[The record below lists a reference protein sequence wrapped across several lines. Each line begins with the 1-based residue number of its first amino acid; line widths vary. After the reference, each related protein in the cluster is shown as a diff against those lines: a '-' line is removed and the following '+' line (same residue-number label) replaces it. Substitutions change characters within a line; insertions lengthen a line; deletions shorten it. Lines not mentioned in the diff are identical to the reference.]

1 MDAGRTATVLIAE
14 PSSDAKRHDVCRKLV
29 QRAVVNAADSTGG
42 LLVSAR
48 NGKLILRFATPD
60 AAASAASKIH
70 AAVDAL
76 PAASGV
82 KPGIQ
87 IGIHT
92 GPVEPVGMSLTD
104 DTINL
109 AVKLAEKAHDGQTV
123 ASRETAEQLNPAFRG
138 FSKPLLSLQDETR
151 MCELASWHQ
160 KGVRPP
166 GWQAMAVMRLTW
178 REQLVVCSR
187 DKEAV
192 VIGRD
197 AGCDFVIDAKYTS
210 RRHFTLRYRDGQFAL
225 LDHSSNGTYVASGD
239 TPEMKLKRSG
249 MLLGEQ
255 GTIALGQPRMNGAEV
270 VDFCY
275 ALVT

>member
-1 MDAGRTATVLIAE
+1 MDAARTATVLIAE
-14 PSSDAKRHDVCRKLV
+14 PSSDAKRHDTCRKLV

-48 NGKLILRFATPD
+48 GGKLVLRFATPD
-60 AAASAASKIH
+60 QAASAASKIH
-70 AAVDAL
+70 AAIDAMPPVD
-76 PAASGV
+76 GNR
-82 KPGIQ
+82 PGIQ

-92 GPVEPVGMSLTD
+92 GPIEPVGMSLTD

-123 ASRETAEQLNPAFRG
+123 ASLQTAEQLNPAFRE
-138 FSKPLLSLQDETR
+138 FSKQMLSLQDETK

-178 REQLVVCSR
+178 RDQLIVCSR
-187 DKEAV
+187 EKDSV
-192 VIGRD
+192 TIGRD

-210 RRHFTLRYRDGQFAL
+210 RRHCTIRYRDGQFAL
-225 LDHSSNGTYVASGD
+225 IDHSSNSTYVAVGD
-239 TPEMKLKRSG
+239 TPEVKLKKSG
-249 MLLGEQ
+249 VLLGEQ

>member
-42 LLVSAR
+42 LLVSTR
-48 NGKLILRFATPD
+48 GGKLVLRFATAD
-60 AAASAASKIH
+60 QAASAASKIH
-70 AAVDAL
+70 AAIDAL
-76 PAASGV
+76 PPVDGNR
-82 KPGIQ
+82 PGIQ

-92 GPVEPVGMSLTD
+92 GPVEAVGMTLSD
-104 DTINL
+104 ATINL

-123 ASRETAEQLNPAFRG
+123 TSQQMAEQLNPAFKG
-138 FSKPLLSLQDETR
+138 FSKQMLSLQDETR

-166 GWQAMAVMRLTW
+166 GWSAMAVMRLTW
-178 REQLVVCSR
+178 RDQLVVCSR
-187 DKEAV
+187 EKDTV
-192 VIGRD
+192 TIGRD
-197 AGCDFVIDAKYTS
+197 AGCDFLIDAKYTS
-210 RRHFTLRYRDGQFAL
+210 RRHCTLRYRDGQFAL
-225 LDHSSNGTYVASGD
+225 LDHSSNGTYVAVGD
-239 TPEMKLKRSG
+239 TPETKLRKSG
-249 MLLGEQ
+249 VLLGEQ
-255 GTIALGQPRMNGAEV
+255 GTIALGQPRMNGSEV

>member
-14 PSSDAKRHDVCRKLV
+14 PSSDAKRHDGCRKLV
-29 QRAVVNAADSTGG
+29 QRAVVSAADSTGG
-42 LLVSAR
+42 LLVSTR
-48 NGKLILRFATPD
+48 GGKLILRFATPD

-70 AAVDAL
+70 AALDAL
-76 PAASGV
+76 PPVAGN

-160 KGVRPP
+160 RGVRPP
-166 GWQAMAVMRLTW
+166 GWAAMAVMRLTW
-178 REQLVVCSR
+178 RDQLVVCSR
-187 DKEAV
+187 DKEEV
-192 VIGRD
+192 VIGRE
-197 AGCDFVIDAKYTS
+197 AGCDFVIDARYTS
-210 RRHFTLRYRDGQFAL
+210 RHHCTLRYRDGQFAL
-225 LDHSSNGTYVASGD
+225 LDHSSNGTYVGSGD
-239 TPEMKLKRSG
+239 TPEVKLKKSG

-255 GTIALGQPRMNGAEV
+255 GSIALGQPRMNGAEV

>member
-48 NGKLILRFATPD
+48 GGKLVLRFATAD
-60 AAASAASKIH
+60 QAASAASKIH
-70 AAVDAL
+70 AAIDAL
-76 PAASGV
+76 PRVDGTR
-82 KPGIQ
+82 PGIQ

-92 GPVEPVGMSLTD
+92 GPVEAVGMTLSD

-109 AVKLAEKAHDGQTV
+109 AVKLAEKAQDGQTV
-123 ASRETAEQLNPAFRG
+123 ASQQMAEQLNPAFKG
-138 FSKPLLSLQDETR
+138 FSKQILSLQDETR

-166 GWQAMAVMRLTW
+166 GWSAMAVMRLTW
-178 REQLVVCSR
+178 RDQLVVCSR
-187 DKEAV
+187 EKDSV
-192 VIGRD
+192 TVGRD
-197 AGCDFVIDAKYTS
+197 AGCDFMIDAKYTS
-210 RRHFTLRYRDGQFAL
+210 RRHCTLRYRDGQFAL
-225 LDHSSNGTYVASGD
+225 LDHSSNGTYVAVGD
-239 TPEMKLKRSG
+239 TPETKLRKSG
-249 MLLGEQ
+249 VLLGEQ
-255 GTIALGQPRMNGAEV
+255 GTIALGQPRMNGSEV

>member
-42 LLVSAR
+42 LLVSTR
-48 NGKLILRFATPD
+48 GGKLVLRFATAD
-60 AAASAASKIH
+60 QAASAASKIH
-70 AAVDAL
+70 AAIDAL
-76 PAASGV
+76 PPVDGNR
-82 KPGIQ
+82 PGIQ

-92 GPVEPVGMSLTD
+92 GPVEAVGMTLSD
-104 DTINL
+104 ATINL

-123 ASRETAEQLNPAFRG
+123 TSQQMAEQLNPAFKG
-138 FSKPLLSLQDETR
+138 FSKQMLSLQDETR

-166 GWQAMAVMRLTW
+166 GWSAMAVMRLTW
-178 REQLVVCSR
+178 RDQLVVCSR
-187 DKEAV
+187 EKDSV
-192 VIGRD
+192 TIGRD
-197 AGCDFVIDAKYTS
+197 AGCDFMIDAKYTS
-210 RRHFTLRYRDGQFAL
+210 RRHCTLRYRDGQFAL
-225 LDHSSNGTYVASGD
+225 LDHSSNGTYVAVGD
-239 TPEMKLKRSG
+239 TPETKLRKSG
-249 MLLGEQ
+249 VLLGEQ
-255 GTIALGQPRMNGAEV
+255 GTIALGQPRMNGSEV